1 MRKILYS
8 YNTAQK
14 NFNFTETYNNT
25 NFYLFLTKWKK
36 KKILT
41 WAWLGVIPA
50 FIVIAKDIQPCGL
63 KKKKSC
69 HMIFY
74 EFYQYTYTCK
84 LKDPR
89 AGRPCASVRR
99 KLEVSV
105 CSKFIEKN
113 QIIINSM
120 KYILN
125 DSNFILF
132 HCDFT
137 YNLL

>member
-1 MRKILYS
+1 M
-8 YNTAQK
+8 
-14 NFNFTETYNNT
+14 
-25 NFYLFLTKWKK
+25 KK
-36 KKILT
+36 KKFLT

-63 KKKKSC
+63 KKKSC

-74 EFYQYTYTCK
+74 EIYQYTYTCK

-120 KYILN
+120 KYILCVIY
-125 DSNFILF
+125 ILMI
-132 HCDFT
+132 T
-137 YNLL
+137 ILNISSIMIQIYPVSL